1 MTLPCLIR
9 MRRREVKGAAA
20 LALDTGYD
28 AESLEGRRLVKASR
42 GSGWFYCEG
51 LLRPWSTQGVL
62 QDEGRLVV
70 WGEFAGAPDVTTPD
84 RWPLDAAFLRNFA
97 RAWTAR
103 AAAEPLGAFSPS
115 SVLPLKAGEEWAF
128 AFLPGELSSVL
139 DAMIPLAQRLAW
151 DHVRHPDLTG
161 EAGWAFAT
169 AALSLA
175 GEGPLPWAQDDEA
188 SLRQE
193 IRELKSTLR
202 EAELPD
208 APAAVTKRRLDALKG
223 KGTAAAWSADDAA
236 EGRAVAADPERRRS
250 AVAARQARRRTR
262 SFWRRRGT
270 MVGVVSAAAAVV
282 LAIAASL
289 LWGWL
294 KPDVTD
300 TWTPEQVV
308 RGYYQALD
316 TLDSER
322 LRKLTSFHPFNEHDL
337 SDDLDQA
344 TRLYVLR
351 QVRTAYERQ
360 DPIVDAEQWEAQGKP
375 ELAVGRQLYGLAGLV
390 IDGGG
395 DRWTA
400 RYRRWV
406 SEGSDG
412 RVTVV
417 GASVT
422 DTLRLVRT
430 GRGWKIA
437 SLTRESLPLP

>member
-9 MRRREVKGAAA
+9 MSRREVKGAAA
-20 LALDTGYD
+20 LALDTGYGT
-28 AESLEGRRLVKASR
+28 ESLEGRRLVKASR
-42 GSGWFYCEG
+42 GSGWFYFAG
-51 LLRPWSTQGVL
+51 TLRPWSTRGVL
-62 QDEGRLVV
+62 QEEGRLVV
-70 WGEFAGAPDVTTPD
+70 WGELTDAPDVAAPD
-84 RWPLDAAFLRNFA
+84 RWPLDAAFLRSFA
-97 RAWTAR
+97 QAWTAR

-115 SVLPLKAGEEWAF
+115 AVLPLKAGEEWAF
-128 AFLPGELSSVL
+128 VFLPGELASVL
-139 DAMIPLAQRLAW
+139 DAMIPLTQRLAW

-175 GEGPLPWAQDDEA
+175 GEGQLPWAQDDEA
-188 SLRQE
+188 ALRQE
-193 IRELKSTLR
+193 IRELKTTLR

-208 APAAVTKRRLDALKG
+208 APTEVTRRRLDALKG

-236 EGRAVAADPERRRS
+236 EARAVAADPERRRS
-250 AVAARQARRRTR
+250 AAAARQARRRTQ

-270 MVGVVSAAAAVV
+270 VVGVVSAAAAVV

-289 LWGWL
+289 VWGWL

-316 TLDSER
+316 ALDSER
-322 LRKLTSFHPFNEHDL
+322 LRKLTSFNHFNEHDL
-337 SDDLDQA
+337 SGDLDQA
-344 TRLYVLR
+344 TRLYVLK
-351 QVRTAYERQ
+351 QVRTAYEKQ

-375 ELAVGRQLYGLAGLV
+375 ELAQGRQLYGLAGLTL
-390 IDGGG
+390 DGGG

-406 SEGSDG
+406 SDASDG
-412 RVTVV
+412 RVTIT

-422 DTLRLVRT
+422 DKLKLVRT